1 MTRKHNMPRST
12 STQSKKSPV
21 VRDLTIV
28 GDFIKYLLIFFIP
41 FFLIGIIFGLIY
53 KRYFMCILVNPVI
66 YAGGFSSIIIVIKHD
81 INDILA
87 LIGRAKQPQLALHIK
102 HANTI
107 QQISVQMSSRDHDG
121 ALKTVNKLLKEEPTY
136 SNALNLKGQILLE
149 GFREI
154 DKARS
159 CFEKVLK
166 LARPGSE
173 DYKLAQAFRAATYKV

>member
-1 MTRKHNMPRST
+1 MSRPT
-12 STQSKKSPV
+12 STQSKRSSAV
-21 VRDLTIV
+21 LDLSII

-41 FFLIGIIFGLIY
+41 FFLIGIIYSLIY
-53 KRYFMCILVNPVI
+53 QSYFMSILVNPVI
-66 YAGGFSSIIIVIKHD
+66 YAMGFSLIIIVIKHD
-81 INDILA
+81 VNDILA
-87 LIGRAKQPQLALHIK
+87 LIGRAKQPQLSLHIK

-107 QQISVQMSSRDHDG
+107 QQISVQMSTRSYEG

-149 GFREI
+149 GLKEI

-173 DYKLAQAFRAATYKV
+173 DYKLAQALRAESYKV